1 MKLLIVEDDDK
12 LRTELARFFS
22 GHGYETEEITDYEN
36 LEEAV
41 WKAGGDLLLLDI
53 GLPLTDGMFLCR
65 SLRKKV
71 ITSYCDHYQPEYG
84 NERTAVYELRSR

>member
-22 GHGYETEEITDYEN
+22 GHGYETEEITDYEI
-36 LEEAV
+36 
-41 WKAGGDLLLLDI
+41 WKRRSESRRRSASFRYRSSFNRWDVS
-53 GLPLTDGMFLCR
+53 LPQ
-65 SLRKKV
+65 SEKKV